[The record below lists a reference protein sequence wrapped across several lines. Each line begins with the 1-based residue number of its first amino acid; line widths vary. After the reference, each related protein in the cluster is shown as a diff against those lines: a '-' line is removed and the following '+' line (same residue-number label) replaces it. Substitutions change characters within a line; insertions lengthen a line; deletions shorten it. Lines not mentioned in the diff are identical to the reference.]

1 MNNKNKIKG
10 IIRYSLYDKKGNLKQ
25 EGISKNI
32 VTTQGNT
39 YYVDRLAS
47 VGGGTA
53 KIFVL
58 GTGNASVGST
68 DTWVSGYYA
77 NNGTAAGTGGA
88 VTVGQNS
95 GTSNSLQYIGTF
107 GAGYGTVADPI
118 TRIGI
123 TNMDASA
130 DGNGT
135 PNGTST
141 YFIAHGTVTPSVTK
155 GATDT
160 LVVTWDHLFEG
171 S

>member
-1 MNNKNKIKG
+1 MKTINGIKG
-10 IIRYSLYDKKGNLKQ
+10 IIRYSLYDSNGNLKQ
-25 EGISKNI
+25 KGESKNI

-58 GTGNASVGST
+58 GTGNAAVGST

-95 GTSNSLQYIGTF
+95 GTLNSLQYIGTF

-118 TRIGI
+118 TRVGL
-123 TNMDASA
+123 TNTDASA

-135 PNGTST
+135 TTGTST
-141 YFIAHGTVTPSVTK
+141 YFIAHGTISPSVNK